1 MLKRALIVVLLL
13 AAALYAVLFIAGSGL
28 LSDSPNAGTIEA
40 RAIDPSVV
48 AERAER
54 VRKAGVAI
62 GVAQPKQIL
71 FGDLHVHSTFS
82 FDAFQMSLPMAQGE
96 GAHPVADACDFA
108 RHCAALDFWSINDHG
123 IALTPDRWAQTVDS
137 IRQCNEVS
145 GDPQNPDTVAYL
157 GWEWT
162 QVGWVPE
169 EHYGHKNV
177 IVRDLDDDSIPA
189 RPITAGLPPGTP
201 TAQEVLPA
209 TALVG
214 AMAVSEW
221 NSGGP
226 ELARYVS
233 ELAENVP
240 CEDGVPVRDLPL
252 DCQENATTPKILFD
266 KLDDWGHET
275 LVIPHGTAWGLYTP
289 LGSSWDKQLEPGMHD
304 PDRQRLIEVFSGHG
318 NSEEFRPY
326 REVIFDDDGSKSC
339 PPPNKNYLPSCW
351 RAGPPAGARA
361 RSSSHAAGARA
372 PTQTSARSE
381 LQRHDSTTS
390 TPIAMAAATSCRV
403 RCSPIG
409 RIRANA
415 ATVSSHL
422 STTAREAPPNT
433 SSHSG
438 EPAATRAAAVS
449 VSASSPPATT
459 TRRDR
464 APATR
469 RSAAANSPRHA
480 SPSS

>member
-169 EHYGHKNV
+169 EH
-177 IVRDLDDDSIPA
+177 
-189 RPITAGLPPGTP
+189 
-201 TAQEVLPA
+201 
-209 TALVG
+209 
-214 AMAVSEW
+214 
-221 NSGGP
+221 
-226 ELARYVS
+226 
-233 ELAENVP
+233 
-240 CEDGVPVRDLPL
+240 
-252 DCQENATTPKILFD
+252 
-266 KLDDWGHET
+266 
-275 LVIPHGTAWGLYTP
+275 
-289 LGSSWDKQLEPGMHD
+289 
-304 PDRQRLIEVFSGHG
+304 
-318 NSEEFRPY
+318 
-326 REVIFDDDGSKSC
+326 
-339 PPPNKNYLPSCW
+339 
-351 RAGPPAGARA
+351 
-361 RSSSHAAGARA
+361 
-372 PTQTSARSE
+372 
-381 LQRHDSTTS
+381 
-390 TPIAMAAATSCRV
+390 
-403 RCSPIG
+403 
-409 RIRANA
+409 
-415 ATVSSHL
+415 
-422 STTAREAPPNT
+422 
-433 SSHSG
+433 
-438 EPAATRAAAVS
+438 
-449 VSASSPPATT
+449 
-459 TRRDR
+459 
-464 APATR
+464 
-469 RSAAANSPRHA
+469 
-480 SPSS
+480 